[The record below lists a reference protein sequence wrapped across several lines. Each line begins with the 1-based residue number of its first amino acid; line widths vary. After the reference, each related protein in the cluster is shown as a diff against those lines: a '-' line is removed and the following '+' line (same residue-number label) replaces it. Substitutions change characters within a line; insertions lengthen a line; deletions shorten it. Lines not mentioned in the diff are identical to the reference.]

1 MYEKKLAELQT
12 QLHESST
19 ASSSVSPSGPRQHKH
34 ITLEEEWEDQNR
46 ERLMNTVLLANQLVR
61 EANML
66 SEALNKDTLFRVTL
80 TVSCRYG
87 DRCHGDVYLCR
98 VPASFFLFTL
108 SLSISLFPS
117 SMYTFSSLLPPPFLP
132 SSSLPQIPKS
142 FLSPRQYLSSEEMHT
157 SNEIAIR
164 VIHRQRGTDSVWS
177 LNTLAEKVLT
187 MRDMYQ
193 RIEEGSF
200 GLVLVGVASS

>member
-1 MYEKKLAELQT
+1 MA
-12 QLHESST
+12 
-19 ASSSVSPSGPRQHKH
+19 
-34 ITLEEEWEDQNR
+34 
-46 ERLMNTVLLANQLVR
+46 TVVIAMCTCIVFMLVIVFCDC
-61 EANML
+61 
-66 SEALNKDTLFRVTL
+66 LNIYSF
-80 TVSCRYG
+80 
-87 DRCHGDVYLCR
+87 
-98 VPASFFLFTL
+98 FFLFLSFFSSLSFFPYSLSL

-200 GLVLVGVASS
+200 GLVLVGVANI

>member
-1 MYEKKLAELQT
+1 
-12 QLHESST
+12 
-19 ASSSVSPSGPRQHKH
+19 
-34 ITLEEEWEDQNR
+34 
-46 ERLMNTVLLANQLVR
+46 MNTVLLANQLVR

-87 DRCHGDVYLCR
+87 DRCYGDVYLCMFML
-98 VPASFFLFTL
+98 VIVLCDYLSIYSFFFLSPLSLFSSLFSLFFLIHTLSL

-117 SMYTFSSLLPPPFLP
+117 SMYTFFLSPSPSLPPLFLP
-132 SSSLPQIPKS
+132 SLPQIPKS

>member
-1 MYEKKLAELQT
+1 
-12 QLHESST
+12 
-19 ASSSVSPSGPRQHKH
+19 
-34 ITLEEEWEDQNR
+34 
-46 ERLMNTVLLANQLVR
+46 MNTVLLANQLVR

-87 DRCHGDVYLCR
+87 NRCHSDVYLYCVHACNCIMR
-98 VPASFFLFTL
+98 LFEYLFFFLSLSFFFLFPFFFPYSL
-108 SLSISLFPS
+108 SLSLSQSLSFLLICIP
-117 SMYTFSSLLPPPFLP
+117 FSSLLPPPFLP

-200 GLVLVGVASS
+200 GLVLVGVANS

>member
-1 MYEKKLAELQT
+1 
-12 QLHESST
+12 
-19 ASSSVSPSGPRQHKH
+19 
-34 ITLEEEWEDQNR
+34 
-46 ERLMNTVLLANQLVR
+46 MNTVLLANQLVR

-87 DRCHGDVYLCR
+87 DRCHGDVYLYR
-98 VPASFFLFTL
+98 VHACNCIMRLFEYLFFFLSLSFFFLFPFFFSLFTL
-108 SLSISLFPS
+108 SLSLSLSQSLSFLLLCIPFPLS
-117 SMYTFSSLLPPPFLP
+117 FPLP
-132 SSSLPQIPKS
+132 SSPLPPSLPQIPKS